1 MPVYETHAADAFGT
15 NWKGEI
21 AARVN
26 DILKRSAGEFT
37 HKLEEISGLIERGL
51 ANALPSRELK
61 SSIKGLLRSLK
72 KRQKEGGGEQV
83 EADLEAFFEQI
94 THHRNNNRIEEYSSF
109 LFSVDLDLK
118 I

>member
-1 MPVYETHAADAFGT
+1 MPVYETLVADGFSS

-37 HKLEEISGLIERGL
+37 HKLGEISSFIENGLG
-51 ANALPSRELK
+51 NALPAERLK

-72 KRQKEGGGEQV
+72 NRQKEAGGEQV
-83 EADLEAFFEQI
+83 QAELDVFFEQI
-94 THHRNNNRIEEYSSF
+94 LRCRDDGRIEEYASY
-109 LFSVDLDLK
+109 LFSVDMDLK
-118 I
+118 F

>member
-26 DILKRSAGEFT
+26 DILKRSAGEVT
-37 HKLEEISGLIERGL
+37 HKLEEISAFIERGL
-51 ANALPSRELK
+51 ANALPSEQLK

-72 KRQKEGGGEQV
+72 NRQKEGGGEQV
-83 EADLEAFFEQI
+83 KAELEIFFEQI
-94 THHRNNNRIEEYSSF
+94 ARHRNNNRIEEYSSF

>member
-26 DILKRSAGEFT
+26 DILKRSKGEVT
-37 HKLEEISGLIERGL
+37 HKLEEISAFIERGL
-51 ANALPSRELK
+51 ANALPSEQLK

-72 KRQKEGGGEQV
+72 TRQKEGAGGQV
-83 EADLEAFFEQI
+83 EAELEVFFEQI
-94 THHRNNNRIEEYSSF
+94 AHHRNNNRIEEYSSF
-109 LFSVDLDLK
+109 LFPVDLDLK

>member
-1 MPVYETHAADAFGT
+1 MPVYETYAADAFGT

-21 AARVN
+21 AVRVN
-26 DILKRSAGEFT
+26 DILKRSAGKVT
-37 HKLEEISGLIERGL
+37 HKLEEISSFIERGL
-51 ANALPSRELK
+51 ANAVPSGQLK

-72 KRQKEGGGEQV
+72 NRQKEGAGEQV
-83 EADLEAFFEQI
+83 GAELEVFFEQI
-94 THHRNNNRIEEYSSF
+94 AHYRNNNRIENYSSY